1 MNFPPDNFDKLRE
14 FLVLLRQ
21 GEIDLDIGKK
31 SYKALVSMVNDPDR
45 VAMSN
50 IVELAEETSVSP
62 ASITRLA
69 RLLGFKGFNQFQQI
83 FKLRA
88 KVPTNYYSQKV
99 IELADEGKLSAKQ
112 VMSRQ
117 LNSSIKNMQY
127 CIDNIEEEDIS
138 VAVRLLARSGRV
150 FVFGH
155 KQSSAM
161 ANVLRY
167 GLCLIRHDVQSLG
180 QYEHGLAIALGQLKK
195 NDLVV
200 IFGSSP
206 YSNLTVDIAA
216 MTKQLDCQVLAI
228 TDSILSPLN
237 DCSTLSICVPTEG
250 HYYTNS
256 LAANFI
262 FIESLLSLTAV
273 ELGPTAINKLK
284 AHESLVTKINANS

>member
-1 MNFPPDNFDKLRE
+1 MNFPPDNFEKLRE
-14 FLVLLRQ
+14 FLVLLRH
-21 GEIDLDIGKK
+21 GDIDLDIGRK
-31 SYKALVSMVNDPDR
+31 SLNALVSMVNNPDK

-50 IVELAEETSVSP
+50 IVELAAETSVSP

-83 FKLRA
+83 FKQRT
-88 KVPTNYYSQKV
+88 KIPTDYYSQKV
-99 IELADEGKLSAKQ
+99 IELAQQGKLSPKQ
-112 VMSRQ
+112 MMTRQ
-117 LNSSIKNMQY
+117 LSSSVKNMQY
-127 CIDNIEEEDIS
+127 CIDNINEEDIS
-138 VAVRLLARSGRV
+138 YAVRLLARSSRV

-167 GLCLIRHDVQSLG
+167 GLCLIRHDVQSFG

-195 NDLVV
+195 SDLVV

-206 YSNLTVDIAA
+206 YSNLTLDIAA
-216 MTKQLDCQVLAI
+216 MAKQMECQVLAI

-237 DCSTLSICVPTEG
+237 DCSSLSIYIPTDG
-250 HYYTNS
+250 HYYTNN
-256 LAANFI
+256 LGANFI
-262 FIESLLSLTAV
+262 FLESLLSLTAV